1 MSHNAS
7 PNTLCDT
14 DNNAASRLDGSLW
27 VVNIPECALSA
38 EWMPWARSRGERSA
52 ARLLARGGSRQ
63 FAATTVR
70 IPSPY
75 ASRFFAPMP
84 VIPSR
89 SPTELGRAAA
99 IARRVAS
106 PNTM

>member
-1 MSHNAS
+1 VS

-14 DNNAASRLDGSLW
+14 DNDAASRFDGSLW
-27 VVNIPECALSA
+27 VVNIPVCALSA
-38 EWMPWARSRGERSA
+38 EWMPWVRAPRGWRRAQSTCPPM
-52 ARLLARGGSRQ
+52 RGGPRQ